1 MATCDATAIALRH
14 ELGTRTN
21 PIVNTAMAGAFAALT
36 GLVRLEELV
45 AAVAEIV
52 PLKAEANQAAA
63 REAFEAI
70 AHPVVKG

>member
-1 MATCDATAIALRH
+1 
-14 ELGTRTN
+14 
-21 PIVNTAMAGAFAALT
+21 
-36 GLVRLEELV
+36 VRLEELV